1 MGTVIMELRFE
12 NLQVTV
18 TRRGR
23 QFPSSGDVSV
33 RERARATG
41 GESSRNLE
49 TMREM
54 CSTGTPTP
62 TTTTN
67 P

>member
-1 MGTVIMELRFE
+1 MGTVIMELRFG
-12 NLQVTV
+12 NLPVTV

-23 QFPSSGDVSV
+23 QFPSSDDVSV
-33 RERARATG
+33 RERARVTG
-41 GESSRNLE
+41 GDSSGNLE
-49 TMREM
+49 TVRET
-54 CSTGTPTP
+54 CSMGTPTP